1 MTFRPEIS
9 KFEYNQKKSAH
20 SSNSKQRSNLQNL
33 RAKKQNTMNLAQK
46 LGYPENTKLVI
57 IHADDAGLSHS
68 ENQAT
73 IKALQN
79 GSVNSYSI
87 MVPCAW
93 FFEIA
98 TFAKNNP
105 QFDSGIHLTLTCEW
119 ENYKFGPILPISE
132 VPSLV
137 DKNGYFY
144 KTRADFKNNAKP
156 SEIKKELTAQI
167 EKALQFGIQPTHL
180 DSHMCSVGVTP
191 EILEIYK
198 ALGKTYSLPVFVNK
212 QFIETISLS
221 NEKYDFE
228 NTLLADALLIGDFA
242 AFEKGELR
250 HSYAKALDNIQ
261 SGFNVF
267 LLHSAFDDLEM
278 QGITINHPNFG
289 SAWRQIDFDF
299 FTSKECKS
307 KLEENNIQLIT
318 WRDIK
323 EIS

>member
-1 MTFRPEIS
+1 
-9 KFEYNQKKSAH
+9 
-20 SSNSKQRSNLQNL
+20 
-33 RAKKQNTMNLAQK
+33 MNLAQK
-46 LGYPENTKLVI
+46 LGYPENAKLLI

-93 FFEIA
+93 FFEMA

-105 QFDSGIHLTLTCEW
+105 QFDCGIHLTLTCEW
-119 ENYKFGPILPISE
+119 ENYKFGPVLPINE

-156 SEIKKELTAQI
+156 SEVKKELTAQI
-167 EKALQFGIQPTHL
+167 ERALQFGIQPTHL

-198 ALGKTYSLPVFVNK
+198 ELGKTYNLPVFINR
-212 QFIETISLS
+212 QFVESISLS
-221 NEKYDFE
+221 DEKYDYE
-228 NTLLADALLIGDFA
+228 NTLLADNLLIGYFA
-242 AFEKGELR
+242 DFEKGELR
-250 HSYAKALDNIQ
+250 RSYEKALDTIKP
-261 SGFNVF
+261 GFNVF
-267 LLHSAFDDLEM
+267 LLHPAFDDREM

-289 SAWRQIDFDF
+289 SEWRQIDFDF
-299 FTSKECKS
+299 FTSQECKT
-307 KLEENNIQLIT
+307 KLHENNIQLIT
-318 WRDIK
+318 WK
-323 EIS
+323 EILAIRQCVN

>member
-1 MTFRPEIS
+1 
-9 KFEYNQKKSAH
+9 
-20 SSNSKQRSNLQNL
+20 
-33 RAKKQNTMNLAQK
+33 MNLAQK
-46 LGYPENTKLVI
+46 LGYPKNAKLLI

-87 MVPCAW
+87 MVPCPW

-105 QFDSGIHLTLTCEW
+105 NYDCGIHLTLTCEW
-119 ENYKFGPILPISE
+119 ENYKFGPVLPIS
-132 VPSLV
+132 SLV
-137 DKNGYFY
+137 DQNGYFY
-144 KTRADFKNNAKP
+144 KTRQDFKNNAKP
-156 SEIKKELTAQI
+156 SEIKKELIAQI

-198 ALGKTYSLPVFVNK
+198 ELGKSYNLPVFINK
-212 QFIETISLS
+212 SFVESISLS
-221 NEKYDFE
+221 NENYNFDD
-228 NTLLADALLIGDFA
+228 TLLADNLLIGYYTD
-242 AFEKGELR
+242 FEKGELKE
-250 HSYAKALDNIQ
+250 SYERALDSIV

-267 LLHSAFDDLEM
+267 LLHPAFDDFEM

-289 SAWRQIDFDF
+289 SEWRQIDFDF
-299 FTSKECKS
+299 FTSDKCEA
-307 KLEENNIQLIT
+307 KLKENNIQLIT
-318 WRDIK
+318 WKQIRQL
-323 EIS
+323 ENLSNRE

>member
-1 MTFRPEIS
+1 
-9 KFEYNQKKSAH
+9 
-20 SSNSKQRSNLQNL
+20 
-33 RAKKQNTMNLAQK
+33 MNLAQK
-46 LGYPENTKLVI
+46 LGYPKNAKLLI

-87 MVPCAW
+87 MVPCPW

-105 QFDSGIHLTLTCEW
+105 NYDCGIHLTLTCEW
-119 ENYKFGPILPISE
+119 ENYKFGPVLPISE
-132 VPSLV
+132 VSSLV
-137 DKNGYFY
+137 DQNGYFY
-144 KTRADFKNNAKP
+144 KTRQNFKNNAKP
-156 SEIKKELTAQI
+156 SEIKKELIAQI

-198 ALGKTYSLPVFVNK
+198 ELGKSYNLPVFINK
-212 QFIETISLS
+212 SFVESISLS
-221 NEKYDFE
+221 NEKYNFDD
-228 NTLLADALLIGDFA
+228 TLLADNLLIGYYTD
-242 AFEKGELR
+242 FEKGELKE
-250 HSYAKALDNIQ
+250 SYERALDSIV

-267 LLHSAFDDLEM
+267 LLHPAFDDFEM

-289 SAWRQIDFDF
+289 SEWRQIDFDF
-299 FTSKECKS
+299 FTSDKCEA
-307 KLEENNIQLIT
+307 KLKENNIQLIT
-318 WRDIK
+318 WKQIRQL
-323 EIS
+323 ENLSNRE